1 MRPVEARY
9 EDGFLKPVKPLQ
21 LRPGEKVGVIVVR
34 HPDPSRWDFKRLAQA
49 ADEDVALA
57 GSGLDAWVDN
67 LETEDRR

>member
-1 MRPVEARY
+1 
-9 EDGFLKPVKPLQ
+9 
-21 LRPGEKVGVIVVR
+21 VR

-57 GSGLDAWVDN
+57 SSGLDAWVDN